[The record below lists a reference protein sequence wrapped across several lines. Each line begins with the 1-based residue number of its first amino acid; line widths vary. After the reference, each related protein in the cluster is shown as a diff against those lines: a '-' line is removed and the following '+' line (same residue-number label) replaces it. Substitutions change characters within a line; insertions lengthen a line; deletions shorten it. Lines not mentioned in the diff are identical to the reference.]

1 MNTRRVAMRMGPRRR
16 HAWSERAAEGQPCSP
31 QSGILLIECL
41 IYLACLFAVLGAALA
56 VFYQTLDF
64 SRDLRRNADDIARV
78 LKAGERW
85 RTDVRSATGRIV
97 FEEGPGG
104 RALRIPRE
112 GGATTYFFVTNAVL
126 RCAAATGRCETIL
139 PAVQE
144 CRFVSEPRQRVTA
157 WRWDLEL
164 PSRLEAVRV
173 HPLFTFTAVAR
184 PEEAQP

>member
-1 MNTRRVAMRMGPRRR
+1 MNTRRLSVRTGPSRRQ
-16 HAWSERAAEGQPCSP
+16 AWSERAASRRPGSSE
-31 QSGILLIECL
+31 SGILLIECL
-41 IYLACLFAVLGAALA
+41 VYLSCFFVVLGAAFA
-56 VFYQTLDF
+56 VFHQTLGF

-85 RTDVRSATGRIV
+85 RTDVRSATGRIA

-104 RALRIPRE
+104 RALRILKQ

-126 RCAAATGRCETIL
+126 RCAAPTGRCETVL
-139 PAVQE
+139 PAVKE

-157 WRWDLEL
+157 WRWDIEL
-164 PSRLEAVRV
+164 PSRLKAARV
-173 HPLFTFTAVAR
+173 HPHFTFTAVSG

>member
-1 MNTRRVAMRMGPRRR
+1 MNTRRVAMRMGPRR
-16 HAWSERAAEGQPCSP
+16 HQAGSERAAEGQPCSP
-31 QSGILLIECL
+31 VSGILLIECL
-41 IYLACLFAVLGAALA
+41 VYLACVFAVLGAALA

-64 SRDLRRNADDIARV
+64 SRDLRRNADEIARV

-85 RTDVRSATGRIV
+85 RTDMRSATGRIA

-104 RALRIPRE
+104 RALRIPQQ

-126 RCAAATGRCETIL
+126 RCDAATGRCETIL
-139 PAVQE
+139 PAVKE

-157 WRWDLEL
+157 WRWDVEL

-173 HPLFTFTAVAR
+173 HPLFTFTAVSG
-184 PEEAQP
+184 PEESQP